1 MKKCSMTLLVI
12 LFVGFASLFVHTNVS
27 HASDACFI
35 VTDSQWGKSC
45 DGDPN
50 SLELTIKNT
59 CDKKMALLS
68 CMDHTDSKKSCSVRG
83 DIEGGANV
91 KIFTCNANGNYK
103 LIGCERTYD
112 CKQAMKSGQI

>member
-1 MKKCSMTLLVI
+1 MKKCAMTLLVY
-12 LFVGFASLFVHTNVS
+12 LFVGFASFLLHTG
-27 HASDACFI
+27 HAGANEACFQ
-35 VTDSQWGKSC
+35 VTDSAWGTKC

-50 SLELTIKNT
+50 SLELTVKNT

-68 CMDHTDSKKSCSVRG
+68 CMDRTDSKRSCSVRG